1 MKFLQLCGVGVA
13 FLACVSHSGLALAQT
28 GGGLRDV
35 EKAYADVDYE
45 KTRTLAVQAIEHGG
59 NDRASTGQLYLLW
72 ATAAAAL
79 DRPDEART
87 AFSYALAANPELKL
101 DRNLSPKI
109 RAPYLEARG
118 ALAGADGRAP
128 LEVTLRRRKQE
139 LELGLR
145 DSLKVAAGVVLSM
158 RGGESGDFAR
168 RRFDASPTRRVPI
181 PGDAELYLAVRVID
195 RHDNALFELGTEEDP
210 ERLVQITSNRAT
222 AAAAAAAAQPSDKSP
237 LPYYVTS
244 GALAAMGIA
253 AGGAATVMYL
263 RREDAAREWNGQG
276 CEHPGLTRM
285 QQCGSVDERRQKAE
299 RFSIGFAAA
308 GGALLVGSVVSLVL
322 APASRRADVALN
334 ADLDSVTLRL
344 RTSL

>member
-1 MKFLQLCGVGVA
+1 MKIVRLCAVSAA
-13 FLACVSHSGLALAQT
+13 FLACVSHGGLALAQQT
-28 GGGLRDV
+28 GSGLREV
-35 EKAYADVDYE
+35 EKAYAEVDYE
-45 KTRTLAVQAIEHGG
+45 RTRSLAVEAIERGG
-59 NDRASTGQLYLLW
+59 NDRASTSQLYLLW

-79 DRPDEART
+79 DKADEART

-118 ALAGADGRAP
+118 ALAGADGRPP

-145 DSLKVAAGVVLSM
+145 DALKVAAGLVLST
-158 RGGESGDFAR
+158 RTGEGGDFAR

-181 PGDAELYLAVRVID
+181 AGDAELQLAVRVVD

-210 ERLVQITSNRAT
+210 ERLLQITSNRAT
-222 AAAAAAAAQPSDKSP
+222 AAAAAQPNDRSP
-237 LPYYVTS
+237 LPYYITS
-244 GALAAMGIA
+244 GALAALGVA
-253 AGGAATVMYL
+253 AGSAATVMYM
-263 RREDAAREWNGQG
+263 RREDAAREWNGSG
-276 CEHPGLTRM
+276 CERPGQTRE
-285 QQCGSVDERRQKAE
+285 QQCGAVDQRRHSAE

-308 GGALLVGSVVSLVL
+308 GGALLVGSVVTLVL

-334 ADLDSVTLRL
+334 AGPGSVMLRL

>member
-1 MKFLQLCGVGVA
+1 MKFVQLCGVGAA
-13 FLACVSHSGLALAQT
+13 FFACVSYAPQALAQS
-28 GGGLRDV
+28 GSGLSDV
-35 EKAYADVDYE
+35 ERAYADVDYE
-45 KTRTLAVQAIEHGG
+45 RTRTLAVEAIERGG
-59 NDRASTGQLYLLW
+59 NDRASTSQLYLLW

-79 DRPDEART
+79 DRADEART
-87 AFSYALAANPELKL
+87 AFSFALAANPELKL

-145 DSLKVAAGVVLSM
+145 DALKVAGGIVLST
-158 RGGESGDFAR
+158 RTGESGDFAR
-168 RRFDASPTRRVPI
+168 RRFDASPTRRVPV
-181 PGDAELYLAVRVID
+181 PGDAELQLAVRVVD
-195 RHDNALFELGTEEDP
+195 RHDNALFELGTEDEP
-210 ERLVQITSNRAT
+210 ERLVQITSSRAT
-222 AAAAAAAAQPSDKSP
+222 AAAAAQSDDRSP

-244 GALAAMGIA
+244 GALAVLGIG
-253 AGGAATVMYL
+253 AGGAATVMYF
-263 RREDAAREWNGQG
+263 RREDSAREWNGSG
-276 CEHPGLTRM
+276 CEQPGLTRA

-308 GGALLVGSVVSLVL
+308 SGALLVGSVVSLVL

-334 ADLDSVTLRL
+334 AGPDSVMLRL